1 MLTLHCSYLAP
12 LSDTTLKGYHK
23 CTIEK
28 RNVGKAGHSYR
39 CQSSS
44 AETCQGGMRKANTT
58 LFISLLLLGTSK
70 KLLGYIHERHRT
82 HSDVFSILKKRCCR
96 TLLTHTQ
103 KQKKKNYLTLH
114 VQLPIIL
121 THDCRQYRD
130 KNKVTSFHSQFP
142 WQLHNKKTL
151 MQCALHLHTLT
162 KSQSAQKI
170 YNTHNRHKEVKG
182 ENDNMSH
189 CTEIKFT

>member
-1 MLTLHCSYLAP
+1 MMSTLRCSYLAP
-12 LSDTTLKGYHK
+12 LSDYTLKGYHK

-44 AETCQGGMRKANTT
+44 AETCRGGMGKANTT
-58 LFISLLLLGTSK
+58 LYISLFLLGTSK

-82 HSDVFSILKKRCCR
+82 HSDMFSVLKKRCCR
-96 TLLTHTQ
+96 TLLTHTKT
-103 KQKKKNYLTLH
+103 KQKKYFTLH

-130 KNKVTSFHSQFP
+130 KSKVTSFHSQFP

-151 MQCALHLHTLT
+151 MQCALPT
-162 KSQSAQKI
+162 
-170 YNTHNRHKEVKG
+170 YTH
-182 ENDNMSH
+182 
-189 CTEIKFT
+189 